1 MRAGD
6 DVAYALIRSNAWNLL
21 LSDTL
26 AFDAGYGHETL
37 FTTLTDTL
45 AGQGQGQGTRAGSGA
60 PGSPP
65 PSSSAPSGGVVAP
78 FQLVNHLPNSSALTH
93 KAGLVR

>member
-1 MRAGD
+1 MMRAGD
-6 DVAYALIRSNAWNLL
+6 DVAYALIRSNAWNVL

-26 AFDAGYGHETL
+26 AFDAGYGPETL
-37 FTTLTDTL
+37 FTTLTD
-45 AGQGQGQGTRAGSGA
+45 AQPHSAQAQGRN
-60 PGSPP
+60 PGSP
-65 PSSSAPSGGVVAP
+65 APFSGGAAGGGVVAP